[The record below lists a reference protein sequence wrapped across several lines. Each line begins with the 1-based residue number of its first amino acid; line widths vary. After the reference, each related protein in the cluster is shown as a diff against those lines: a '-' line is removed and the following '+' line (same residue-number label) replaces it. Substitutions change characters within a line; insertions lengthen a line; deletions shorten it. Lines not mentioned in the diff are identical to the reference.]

1 MTQYGL
7 TQIIH
12 EPTHLLDCSSSCIDL
27 IFTFQNDLVTNSGVH
42 SCLHSNCHHQIIF
55 SRFNLKFHYL
65 PPYERVVWEY
75 DKADKDLITKA
86 IDAFDWDKKLSEKY
100 VNDQVLL
107 LNETLRNIMSNFI
120 PNKLMIF
127 DDRKSAWFDR
137 KIKNLIKYKN
147 QIFKDTHYRKSNHN
161 FQFHFRYIQNL
172 INTNIDQGK
181 RKYCRNISRQLS
193 DKSLNPKNYWPL
205 LKTLLNGKK
214 TLFIP
219 PLHDNNKFISEIKAK
234 CELFSSDFAEQC
246 TPLVNNCQLS
256 TRFTTHTDSRS
267 VGRVVWWLATCARKS
282 KVPGS
287 GPAASY
293 VQKWALRS
301 NRPAN
306 V

>member
-1 MTQYGL
+1 M
-7 TQIIH
+7 
-12 EPTHLLDCSSSCIDL
+12 
-27 IFTFQNDLVTNSGVH
+27 
-42 SCLHSNCHHQIIF
+42 HSNCHHQIIF

-65 PPYERVVWEY
+65 PPYERVVREY

-127 DDRKSAWFDR
+127 DDRESTWFDR

-147 QIFKDTHYRKSNHN
+147 QISKDTHDRKSNHN

-172 INTNIDQGK
+172 IHTNIDQGK

-193 DKSLNPKNYWPL
+193 DKSLNPKKYWPL

-219 PLHDNNKFISEIKAK
+219 PFHHNNKFISEIKESVSFLVRIFQNSARPLSIIPVANK
-234 CELFSSDFAEQC
+234 IYNSHRFA
-246 TPLVNNCQLS
+246 
-256 TRFTTHTDSRS
+256 
-267 VGRVVWWLATCARKS
+267 
-282 KVPGS
+282 
-287 GPAASY
+287 
-293 VQKWALRS
+293 
-301 NRPAN
+301 
-306 V
+306 